1 MRFELE
7 RGKENSSWAMG
18 EDLEK
23 PGEQQRGWCGGCKLS
38 GSGAGKNQNCLTR
51 PEVTCENSQSRA
63 PGSALGARSKTPIPC
78 KIQC

>member
-7 RGKENSSWAMG
+7 RGKENSSWEMG

-38 GSGAGKNQNCLTR
+38 GSGAGEIRTAWTR
-51 PEVTCENSQSRA
+51 PEVTCKNSESRA
-63 PGSALGARSKTPIPC
+63 SGICTWC
-78 KIQC
+78 EE